1 MSYKEWKEKFV
12 KEQGQEEWNY
22 YEKSAKNISTDKE
35 QFERYKAVLGKNM
48 PETLAEFQ
56 KIKYNDSEKWED
68 IKYYYRNINGRPFEY
83 VAIDREIEKLDI
95 INRGKAYPIEEVE
108 INKWSK
114 HSENRLRERKITKL
128 EAISYKDN
136 AIIMM
141 KKYPYPNTQNN
152 YYCDEGMIGIRINDE
167 RVCTVYSKKDFKTD
181 TLKILEV
188 AKKWLK

>member
-1 MSYKEWKEKFV
+1 MSYKEWKDEFI
-12 KEQGQEEWNY
+12 KEHRQAEWDY
-22 YEKSAKNISTDKE
+22 YEKSTKNKKQDRE
-35 QFERYKAVLGKNM
+35 QFGRYKAILGENI

-56 KIKYNDSEKWED
+56 RIKYNDSEKWED
-68 IKYYYRNINGRPFEY
+68 IKYYYRNIDGRPFEY
-83 VAIDREIEKLDI
+83 VAIDREIEKLNI

-108 INKWSK
+108 IDKWGK
-114 HSENRLRERKITKL
+114 HSENRLKERKIMKSET
-128 EAISYKDN
+128 ISYKDN
-136 AIIMM
+136 AIIML

-152 YYCDEGMIGIRINDE
+152 YYCDEGMIGIRINDG